1 MPLLFI
7 LAELAMLVARL
18 DSEGICLHITVPQ
31 KIEARKGGDAEG
43 KVTYVITIAEKP
55 YSLHLRNHSFLSQN
69 FSVYAYNETGSLYSD
84 SSHFLAHCHYQGYVD
99 EVPYSTVTLSICSGL
114 RGFLQLENVSYGI
127 EPLESS
133 ARFEHIVY
141 QVKNNSSMLAG
152 NDSHIWQTGQLDKGH
167 FNEQDKKHSQLLPQS
182 LKLHI
187 IVGKFL
193 FDYMG
198 SDTMAITQKIFQ
210 IIGLVNAM
218 FTQLKLSVV
227 LASLELWSDKNH
239 ISTDGNA
246 TDILQRLLGWKRDYL
261 TLQSNEITHLLIYRR
276 HPKYI
281 GAASPGGI
289 CNKSYVVGVGMCPG
303 DIGLEG
309 LSVVI
314 AQLIGLHIG
323 LTYDDDVS
331 NCSCPGAPCIMQQGA
346 LSSSGRKTFSNC
358 SLHDYMNYASKFDT
372 QCLGDLSNV
381 HASQQKQAVCG
392 NGIMEAGEECD
403 CGNEMECQFKEC
415 CDHETC
421 RLKGSAQCGSGACC
435 TPTCEL
441 SAAGTPCRK
450 AVDPECDF
458 TEYCDGSS
466 SHCVPDTFALNGHL
480 CRLGSAYC
488 YSGRCQSL
496 NDQCVSLFGKGSQ
509 GASYDC
515 FEKVNS
521 PRENLANCDSKNSYS
536 LPCRQQ
542 DVLCGK
548 LACFRPPK
556 NYKSPSQSVVY
567 SYVHDSV
574 CLSVLPGLSMRS
586 DGRDSAFVADGTVC
600 GPQMY
605 CINGTCKEVNFTGN
619 DCNATKKCKGNGICN
634 NFGNCQCFPDYRPP
648 DCNLQI
654 GSPGGSIDDGNILRT
669 ETALA
674 TKRLSKNGDSWVIL
688 GFFIFLPFIITFLVG
703 IMKRNE
709 KKIVPQGEHKI

>member
-1 MPLLFI
+1 MPAYHSATEDRATQGRRFRREGDLCHYHRGEALLS
-7 LAELAMLVARL
+7 APQELL
-18 DSEGICLHITVPQ
+18 I
-31 KIEARKGGDAEG
+31 
-43 KVTYVITIAEKP
+43 
-55 YSLHLRNHSFLSQN
+55 F
-69 FSVYAYNETGSLYSD
+69 
-84 SSHFLAHCHYQGYVD
+84 AHCHYQGYVD
-99 EVPYSTVTLSICSGL
+99 EVPNSVVTLSICSGL
-114 RGFLQLENVSYGI
+114 RGFLQLENISYGI

-141 QVKNNSSMLAG
+141 QVRNNNSMIAE
-152 NDSHIWQTGQLDKGH
+152 NYSHIWQAGQLDKGP
-167 FNEQDKKHSQLLPQS
+167 FNEQDKNHSQLLPRS

-210 IIGLVNAM
+210 IIGLVNTFTGDTRNTSERYHRVEYAVKAM
-218 FTQLKLSVV
+218 LRV
-227 LASLELWSDKNH
+227 LLCYPE
-239 ISTDGNA
+239 
-246 TDILQRLLGWKRDYL
+246 
-261 TLQSNEITHLLIYRR
+261 
-276 HPKYI
+276 
-281 GAASPGGI
+281 
-289 CNKSYVVGVGMCPG
+289 

-309 LSVVI
+309 FSVVI

-323 LTYDDDVS
+323 LTYDDDDDN
-331 NCSCPGAPCIMQQGA
+331 NCSCPRAPCIMQQRA
-346 LSSSGRKTFSNC
+346 LSSSGMKTFSNC
-358 SLHDYMNYASKFDT
+358 SLHDYMHYASKFDMK
-372 QCLGDLSNV
+372 CLSDLSNV
-381 HASQQKQAVCG
+381 HILQPKQAVCG
-392 NGIMEAGEECD
+392 DGIMEAGEECD
-403 CGNEMECQFKEC
+403 CGNKTECQFKEC

-421 RLKGSAQCGSGACC
+421 RLKGSARCGSGACC

-458 TEYCDGSS
+458 TEYCDGTS

-488 YSGRCQSL
+488 YNGRCQAL

-509 GASYDC
+509 GASYAC
-515 FEKVNS
+515 FEKVNPPS
-521 PRENLANCDSKNSYS
+521 ENQANCDSKNSYS
-536 LPCRQQ
+536 LPCGQQ

-548 LACFRPPK
+548 LACFRPHK

-567 SYVHDSV
+567 SYVHDRV
-574 CLSVLPGLSMRS
+574 CLSVPPGLSMKS
-586 DGRDSAFVADGTVC
+586 DGRDSAYVADGTVC

-648 DCNLQI
+648 DCKFQI
-654 GSPGGSIDDGNILRT
+654 GSPGGSIDDGNVLRAD
-669 ETALA
+669 TALA
-674 TKRLSKNGDSWVIL
+674 AKRLNKHQDSWVIL
-688 GFFIFLPFIITFLVG
+688 GFFIFLPFIITALVG
-703 IMKRNE
+703 VLKRNE
-709 KKIVPQGEHKI
+709 RKVVVPQREEEM